1 MPPPA
6 KPPVPAMAPQPA
18 APPASVA
25 APPPAAAAPPAS
37 GSQVATKAET
47 NLPAPA
53 AAPAQPTS
61 STPTWG
67 QRVGQ
72 WGDQA
77 KAQVSQWADQAQQ
90 AWDKAPAWKNTALM
104 AAGVGGAG
112 LVAGRMLSG
121 DQRKSASE
129 IVRPGAA
136 LPARP
141 TARNLHPALH
151 HAPIHTVP
159 LELAPKGK
167 SGHLGKGLAVAGAAG
182 MLLLPAAALLRRRQ
196 EEQTPREVSPM
207 QMNAEEGLKVS
218 SAEQLE
224 KSISKLQALEDNP
237 PEPAQLKRY
246 ALVGGAISPLASALG
261 DVIEGKD
268 VIPRLES
275 GKRDLTGGVRRLAS
289 KAVTGALTTGVI
301 PIIRHQLDRRAQISD
316 LKEQLA
322 GLTPVKEATALIP
335 GGTSPA
341 QRLAS
346 SRRIGSPRM
355 TNLEG
360 PSIAEISRTMGPVM
374 PGAKK
379 AN

>member
-1 MPPPA
+1 M
-6 KPPVPAMAPQPA
+6 
-18 APPASVA
+18 
-25 APPPAAAAPPAS
+25 
-37 GSQVATKAET
+37 GSQAATNVQT
-47 NLPAPA
+47 NLPGQ
-53 AAPAQPTS
+53 AAPAGQPPS
-61 STPTWG
+61 SSPSWG
-67 QRVGQ
+67 EKVNQ

-77 KAQVSQWADQAQQ
+77 KAQVGQWADQAQQ

-112 LVAGRMLSG
+112 LVAGRMMAG
-121 DQRKSASE
+121 DQRKSASDM
-129 IVRPGAA
+129 VLRPGAA
-136 LPARP
+136 LPAMPEVRG
-141 TARNLHPALH
+141 LHPAMRQ
-151 HAPIHTVP
+151 AVSATPAQEV
-159 LELAPKGK
+159 AQKAK
-167 SGHLGKGLAVAGAAG
+167 SGHTGKALALAGLAG
-182 MLLLPAAALLRRRQ
+182 MALLPAAALMKRRQ
-196 EEQTPREVSPM
+196 EEQTPREISPM

-246 ALVGGAISPLASALG
+246 ALVGGVVSPIASALG

-275 GKRDLTGGVRRLAS
+275 GKRDLGGGVRRLAS

-301 PIIRHQLDRRAQISD
+301 PIIRHQMDRRAQIAD

-346 SRRIGSPRM
+346 SRKIGLPRM
-355 TNLEG
+355 SNLEG

-374 PGAKK
+374 PGATK
-379 AN
+379 AG